1 MRRKLLTEAVKKTPS
16 LMARE
21 KQSSSSDAY
30 YIVIRGKKYDRRMV
44 ELADGLTQGRGDG
57 RISINDA
64 KNLLRVVKDAN
75 NYSDTEKRTMEYIR
89 RNYRFTKEGDEF
101 FRTEIRK
108 WAASKKGRKKS
119 APAQAKSAPPVA
131 PAPAAL
137 VAEPAEVST
146 PAAPA
151 KKPSAWKV
159 LLLALL
165 LLIALAALFYFI
177 VYRSGCA
184 VPKQEATA
192 PTVEAPP
199 VATTQTPQA
208 PAPTEAGVPTASA
221 ELRDFVAAQKLAFR
235 AEKTELTAAS
245 VPVLDALAER
255 LKKENARIRVT
266 GHSCALGPK
275 SINQKISEKRAQVVK
290 DALVGRGIAAERIET
305 RGAADSEPAGDN
317 RTVAGRV
324 ASRRVTFSIIP

>member
-1 MRRKLLTEAVKKTPS
+1 
-16 LMARE
+16 MARE
-21 KQSSSSDAY
+21 KESPSSDSY

-44 ELADGLTQGRGDG
+44 ELANGLTQGRGDG

-64 KNLLRVVKDAN
+64 RNLLRVVKDAN
-75 NYSDTEKRTMEYIR
+75 NYSDTEKLTMEYIR
-89 RNYRFTKEGDEF
+89 RNYKFTKEADEF

-108 WAASKKGRKKS
+108 WAAGKKGRKKS
-119 APAQAKSAPPVA
+119 APAQAKSAAPVA
-131 PAPAAL
+131 PAPAA
-137 VAEPAEVST
+137 VVTEPAAVST
-146 PAAPA
+146 PAASA
-151 KKPSAWKV
+151 KKPSAWKEI
-159 LLLALL
+159 LLALV

-184 VPKQEATA
+184 TSKQDAAA

-199 VATTQTPQA
+199 VTATPAPQA
-208 PAPTEAGVPTASA
+208 TAPAETAAPAASA
-221 ELRDFVAAQKLAFR
+221 DLREFVSAQKLAFR
-235 AEKTELTAAS
+235 AEKTELTSAS
-245 VPVLDALAER
+245 GPVLDALAER

-275 SINQKISEKRAQVVK
+275 SINQEISEKRAQVVK
-290 DALVGRGIAAERIET
+290 DALVSRGVAAERIET
-305 RGAADSEPAGDN
+305 RGAADSEPLGDN